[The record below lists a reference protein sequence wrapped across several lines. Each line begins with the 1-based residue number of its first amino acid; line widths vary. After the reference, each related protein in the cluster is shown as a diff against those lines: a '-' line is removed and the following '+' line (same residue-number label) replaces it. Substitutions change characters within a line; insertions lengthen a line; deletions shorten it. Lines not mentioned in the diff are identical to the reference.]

1 MPKPSNLPKLDDIF
15 CSHFIF
21 TAPEVL
27 SYDPISVAADMWSVG
42 VLAFV
47 MLSGYS
53 PFAGDTKQE
62 TYLNISL
69 VNLDFP
75 EEHFG
80 RISPE
85 AQDLITKLCVKEP
98 E

>member
-1 MPKPSNLPKLDDIF
+1 MPVLNDLTLTLPVCLFYIA
-15 CSHFIF
+15 
-21 TAPEVL
+21 APEVL
-27 SYDPISVAADMWSVG
+27 SYEPISIATDMWSVG

-47 MLSGYS
+47 MLTGLS

-62 TYLNISL
+62 TYLNISQ

-75 EEHFG
+75 EEYFAD
-80 RISPE
+80 ISPE
-85 AQDLITKLCVKEP
+85 AKDLIRKLCVKEP